1 MKSRIAMWAALGASV
16 AAFWA
21 VYISKTMQNLKNPDS
36 FSGILIRITCPIAL
50 ANHHAISLYQVLLA
64 NAVTYAVVGAVVEIL
79 RRRSRLQPIPN

>member
-16 AAFWA
+16 AALWE
-21 VYISKTMQNLKNPDS
+21 VYISQTMQNLKNPDS
-36 FSGILIRITCPIAL
+36 FSGVLIRITCPIAL

-64 NAVTYAVVGAVVEIL
+64 NAATYAVVGAVVEIL